1 MLSKTNRIKDKKLFP
16 LILKKGNKYYCP
28 FFIFINATTIPNTRN
43 SSVEITKENIKVVP
57 RFGFITSKKVGA
69 AVQRNK
75 VRRIFSEI
83 VRLEISKLKPDSIG
97 IFIAHKNAVEAPY
110 ESLQKEIQEIFKK
123 SSLYV

>member
-16 LILKKGNKYYCP
+16 LILKKGTKYYCP
-28 FFIFINATTIPNTRN
+28 FFIFINATNIPNTRN

-69 AVQRNK
+69 AVQRNT
-75 VRRIFSEI
+75 VRRVFSEI

-110 ESLQKEIQEIFKK
+110 ESLQAEIKKVFKN
-123 SSLYV
+123 SGISI